1 MSYPTELIC
10 GVDEVGRG
18 CLAGPMIA
26 VAALFKGWDTGV
38 PGVDDSK
45 KLTPQK
51 RDKLFPMILWSPFLI
66 DFGVGQ
72 VEVDEINQ
80 CGITWANSMVFYRAV
95 EALPMRPNYLVVD
108 GVNGVRGWNGTNQL
122 VETKADG
129 KYPVVGAASILA
141 KVIRDRHMMELHD
154 SFPQYGWDQ
163 NKGYGSK
170 HHTDALKVNGHCRHH
185 RLQFLRKI
193 IPQQTGWSV

>member
-1 MSYPTELIC
+1 MNYPTELIC

-18 CLAGPMIA
+18 CLAGPMVA
-26 VAALFKGWDTGV
+26 VAALFKGWETGV

-45 KLTPQK
+45 KLTPNK

-72 VEVDEINQ
+72 VEVEEINQ
-80 CGITWANSMVFYRAV
+80 YGITWANDMSFSRAIDS
-95 EALPMRPNYLVVD
+95 LPIRPNFIIVD
-108 GVNGVRGWNGTNQL
+108 GVKGVSGWDRTNQL

-141 KVIRDRHMMELHD
+141 KVIRDRHMEELHD
-154 SFPQYGWDQ
+154 RFPQYKWEK
-163 NKGYGSK
+163 NKGYGSQD
-170 HHTDALKVNGHCRHH
+170 HTDALRAHGHCSHH

-193 IPQQTGWSV
+193 IPLQTGWSF